1 MKLILIDSF
10 AIGEHNANI
19 GPGIRAEGTAVVT
32 DYDFRI
38 AKAHL
43 RGNGW
48 RGLAALAIVLIVR
61 AAIVGVIA
69 LSARSGGVWLAHLVE
84 HLR

>member
-1 MKLILIDSF
+1 LVI
-10 AIGEHNANI
+10 
-19 GPGIRAEGTAVVT
+19 
-32 DYDFRI
+32 DYDFRL

-48 RGLAALAIVLIVR
+48 RGLAALALVLIVR

-69 LSARSGGVWLAHLVE
+69 LCARPEGVWLAHFIARLG
-84 HLR
+84 